1 GMRGRP
7 KAADYDMETR
17 AILQM
22 AIQVYCSTLLTQN
35 PYPSAV
41 QGEQWAV
48 SAWKIARMHH
58 TLDKDHTTCL
68 MKLVTTRT
76 SHIRSQ
82 FKSRARSI
90 VKTTYGFESGQDE
103 AVLLKNQALSAE
115 LKTELAFIYH
125 TRGSCINE
133 HTGIYANPAIQQV
146 INEVLFKNGN
156 DDGPRWSK
164 YYSPFPRSAFALTLT
179 AIECAIDEWATGVR
193 QTIAFTEEE
202 YVNAYVG
209 HDEALDEFDKATSG
223 YKLLSMILKCVFDNR
238 QYVLVITTILY

>member
-1 GMRGRP
+1 MRGRP

-17 AILQM
+17 AILQT

-68 MKLVTTRT
+68 MKLVTART

-103 AVLLKNQALSAE
+103 AVLLKNRALSAE
-115 LKTELAFIYH
+115 LKTESAFIYR
-125 TRGSCINE
+125 TRGSCIDE

-164 YYSPFPRSAFALTLT
+164 YYSSFPHSAFALTLT

-209 HDEALDEFDKATSG
+209 HDEALDEFDKATSE
-223 YKLLSMILKCVFDNR
+223 YKLLSMILKRVFDN
-238 QYVLVITTILY
+238 